1 MNDNE
6 MEQMK
11 SWLAQ
16 FRIDVIGAIAEIDVR
31 IDALEKELEEGN
43 VISPKRLK
51 ELQLS
56 DSRHR
61 LDFRAQH
68 IGSPMP

>member
-6 MEQMK
+6 MELLK

-16 FRIDVIGAIAEIDVR
+16 FRLDVIRAIAEIDVR
-31 IDALEKELEEGN
+31 IDALEKAVEEGN
-43 VISPKRLK
+43 VVSPQRLK
-51 ELQLS
+51 DLLS
-56 DSRHR
+56 SNSLHH

-68 IGSPMP
+68 IGSPIQ